1 MDNKT
6 LILSIRN
13 CIKQKGL
20 VQGYVAEKAGFSYQQ
35 FSDMLNGR
43 KLLLA
48 EYIPRIA
55 NALGVTAN
63 EIYYG
68 ANENKAG

>member
-1 MDNKT
+1 MDNT
-6 LILSIRN
+6 DLIIAIRKL
-13 CIKQKGL
+13 IKSKGFI
-20 VQGYVAEKAGFSYQQ
+20 QGYVAEKAGFSIQQ

-68 ANENKAG
+68 ADTDKAS